1 MDNPAQ
7 LEHVTGSFERPLTVG
22 EEKAVPEWL
31 DTAWRKLQRRVAGIP
46 ARCELADDTPGHLA
60 VEDVRDVVVAMVE
73 RKLRNPD
80 GMRSWNGDTE
90 GGTVDSTLS
99 SGQLYVTD
107 DEVRDL
113 APRDPD
119 GSAGGA
125 FSMQL
130 GRP

>member
-1 MDNPAQ
+1 MDNPAE
-7 LEHVTGSFERPLTVG
+7 LTHVQESFERPLTAG
-22 EEKAVPEWL
+22 EQAAVPAWL
-31 DTAWRKLQRRVAGIP
+31 DTAWRKLQRRVPGIP
-46 ARCELADDTPGHLA
+46 ARCALAEEAPGRLGEA
-60 VEDVRDVVVAMVE
+60 DVRDVVVAMVE

-80 GMRSWNGDTE
+80 GMRTWNGDTE

-107 DEVRDL
+107 TEASDL
-113 APRDPD
+113 APRDPH
-119 GSAGGA
+119 GSAGGV